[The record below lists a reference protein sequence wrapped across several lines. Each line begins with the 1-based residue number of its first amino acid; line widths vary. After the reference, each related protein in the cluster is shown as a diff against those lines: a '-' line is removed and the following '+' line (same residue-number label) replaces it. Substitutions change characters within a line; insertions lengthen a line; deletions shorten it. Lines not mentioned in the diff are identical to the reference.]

1 MKTAWDRYI
10 EQQLTNPIV
19 RMEYESELKSRT
31 VELNLSK
38 NVHCPTNDCS

>member
-31 VELNLSK
+31 VELKLVKERALPNE
-38 NVHCPTNDCS
+38 

>member
-19 RMEYESELKSRT
+19 RMEYESELKSCT
-31 VELNLSK
+31 VELKPVKERALPNE
-38 NVHCPTNDCS
+38 

>member
-19 RMEYESELKSRT
+19 RMEYERELKSRT
-31 VELNLSK
+31 VEVKPVKERALPNE
-38 NVHCPTNDCS
+38 